1 MFRIKRKRGH
11 VKSLT
16 ALLPVCLS
24 AAPLSSAPIT
34 GTILLCALIFIAI
47 AYVPAFKHREN
58 FAAFLLV
65 WLCGIPIN
73 LRLTVSAIY
82 LLKIEH
88 SPPCA
93 FFLGFLTI
101 FSLFSAEEILL
112 GIFTRLL
119 WRKQYKLSFK

>member
-24 AAPLSSAPIT
+24 AAPLSSTPIT
-34 GTILLCALIFIAI
+34 GTILLCASIFIAI
-47 AYVPAFKHREN
+47 AYVTAFKHREN

-73 LRLTVSAIY
+73 LRLTVNAIC
-82 LLKIEH
+82 LLEIEH

-93 FFLGFLTI
+93 FFLGLLII

-119 WRKQYKLSFK
+119 WRKQYKLSFR